1 MSSKIKLLI
10 TNKSKIEAN
19 VSKDGKSLYVEVY
32 RPIGKKQDGDRE
44 LPVFYD
50 SAKNY
55 KDSKVAKLSL
65 EEVEIINRGLKI
77 FIEQG
82 LEGFEKFASRINDS
96 EKLKGLLFPHRDKDD
111 NVRLVGLRAY
121 KGKDNKEYVSFVI
134 QEGQDKENH
143 YVSVTSD
150 IKSIIALQRRL
161 DAIVDY
167 MIKKTLDF
175 QPPALG
181 KSVKAEEN
189 TVANNDDDIDVF
201 IDDDDSVDLPVSNG
215 IKP

>member
-1 MSSKIKLLI
+1 
-10 TNKSKIEAN
+10 

-32 RPIGKKQDGDRE
+32 RPIGEKQDGNRK

-65 EEVEIINRGLKI
+65 EEVEIINRALKI

-82 LEGFEKFASRINDS
+82 LDGFEKFASRINDND
-96 EKLKGLLFPHRDKDD
+96 KFKGLLFPHRDKDD
-111 NVRLVGLRAY
+111 NVRLVGLKAY

-134 QEGQDKENH
+134 QEGQDNS
-143 YVSVTSD
+143 YASVTSD